1 MEEQRIKIGTPASGQ
16 HHPAKPMLSIDEQI
30 NHLKSKGVT
39 FRLCSEEEA
48 AAYLTDRT
56 YFFKI
61 AAYRVLFQK
70 RVGGTRDGQYIDLDF
85 GYLKSLASLDRNLR
99 YALLPLTLDVE
110 HAARTK
116 LMRIA
121 TAQEDEDGY
130 SISADYV
137 AQLSASER
145 HRREREIAM
154 LSRNTFVGDLVRKYG
169 DLNEMPLWVLME
181 VLSFGS
187 FASLYLYC
195 ADRWGDKDLKVEH
208 YMLRQAQYVRN
219 ACAHSS
225 DMLNGLRTHD
235 NRFQATPSLQN
246 ALASTGLS
254 HRVRTARMSNPCLK
268 AIATLLY
275 LHSQMV
281 QEGTSRLRAI
291 SDMQHLE
298 DDMVTASN
306 QMLSNDTI
314 RSSLDFLM
322 VLIDSWF
329 SLGIIVSDNKTF
341 GFYKAGLRKRSC
353 LLFFISRQTIMC

>member
-1 MEEQRIKIGTPASGQ
+1 
-16 HHPAKPMLSIDEQI
+16 
-30 NHLKSKGVT
+30 
-39 FRLCSEEEA
+39 
-48 AAYLTDRT
+48 
-56 YFFKI
+56 
-61 AAYRVLFQK
+61 
-70 RVGGTRDGQYIDLDF
+70 
-85 GYLKSLASLDRNLR
+85 
-99 YALLPLTLDVE
+99 
-110 HAARTK
+110 
-116 LMRIA
+116 
-121 TAQEDEDGY
+121 
-130 SISADYV
+130 
-137 AQLSASER
+137 
-145 HRREREIAM
+145 M

-306 QMLSNDTI
+306 QMLSNDTRELNFEKQSCCTKSCSGHRRNWGQDGFRI
-314 RSSLDFLM
+314 HPAPAFL
-322 VLIDSWF
+322 
-329 SLGIIVSDNKTF
+329 
-341 GFYKAGLRKRSC
+341 
-353 LLFFISRQTIMC
+353 

>member
-1 MEEQRIKIGTPASGQ
+1 
-16 HHPAKPMLSIDEQI
+16 
-30 NHLKSKGVT
+30 
-39 FRLCSEEEA
+39 
-48 AAYLTDRT
+48 
-56 YFFKI
+56 
-61 AAYRVLFQK
+61 
-70 RVGGTRDGQYIDLDF
+70 
-85 GYLKSLASLDRNLR
+85 
-99 YALLPLTLDVE
+99 
-110 HAARTK
+110 
-116 LMRIA
+116 
-121 TAQEDEDGY
+121 
-130 SISADYV
+130 
-137 AQLSASER
+137 
-145 HRREREIAM
+145 M
-154 LSRNTFVGDLVRKYG
+154 LSRDAFVGDLVRKYG

-353 LLFFISRQTIMC
+353 LLFLSRDRR

>member
-1 MEEQRIKIGTPASGQ
+1 MAIR
-16 HHPAKPMLSIDEQI
+16 
-30 NHLKSKGVT
+30 
-39 FRLCSEEEA
+39 
-48 AAYLTDRT
+48 
-56 YFFKI
+56 
-61 AAYRVLFQK
+61 FQPI
-70 RVGGTRDGQYIDLDF
+70 TLH
-85 GYLKSLASLDRNLR
+85 SLAQANG
-99 YALLPLTLDVE
+99 TE
-110 HAARTK
+110 EK
-116 LMRIA
+116 
-121 TAQEDEDGY
+121 
-130 SISADYV
+130 
-137 AQLSASER
+137 
-145 HRREREIAM
+145 EREIAM
-154 LSRNTFVGDLVRKYG
+154 LSRDTFVGDLVRKYG

-187 FASLYLYC
+187 FASLCLYC
-195 ADRWGDKDLKVEH
+195 ADHWGDKDLKVEH

-329 SLGIIVSDNKTF
+329 
-341 GFYKAGLRKRSC
+341 
-353 LLFFISRQTIMC
+353 